1 MIQCPKA
8 YVRSRRELGIVV
20 KILVMSW
27 NCTWSRL
34 IGLEKIGFKE
44 TKSKSERSIRAMV
57 QTGESNP
64 MTTGVIASVKRNRQ
78 RSQCGERRRGEKKK
92 KEKRKKEKRKT
103 KKIRKKK
110 KKKAKMKMAKREKT
124 GRGRK

>member
-1 MIQCPKA
+1 MINPKGLPGIASTAMRRYTIGPSLTNHTRMYHDTMSKA
-8 YVRSRRELGIVV
+8 YVQSRRELGIVV

-57 QTGESNP
+57 QTGESNQ
-64 MTTGVIASVKRNRQ
+64 GWDGR
-78 RSQCGERRRGEKKK
+78 EKKK
-92 KEKRKKEKRKT
+92 ETVEL
-103 KKIRKKK
+103 
-110 KKKAKMKMAKREKT
+110 
-124 GRGRK
+124 